1 MKESTRRPEGQRIQ
15 GVMAKAILLSAVMG
29 MAGCASTQTA
39 ERNPQDPWEGFN
51 RKVYAFNDTVDR
63 YALKPIAQGYDY
75 VTPSPVQTGVG
86 NFFSNLGEVGTA
98 FNSVLQWKWNNAGI
112 ASGRFVINSTLG
124 LAGLLDIATD
134 MGITG
139 REEDFGQTLAVWG
152 VGEGP
157 YLVLPLLGPST
168 VRDTSGLP
176 VDMYTDPV
184 THVEEDKVAY
194 GLTFLRLVDKRAAL
208 LDQERLIQGDRYSFI
223 RDTWLQQRRFE
234 VNDGEVGDDPFAS
247 DSFEFDDSDFAV
259 DDEVGATQSD
269 TDNEAAPTP

>member
-1 MKESTRRPEGQRIQ
+1 
-15 GVMAKAILLSAVMG
+15 MARALTVGSLVA
-29 MAGCASTQTA
+29 MAGCASTQTV
-39 ERNPQDPWEGFN
+39 ERNPEDPWEGFN
-51 RKVYAFNDTVDR
+51 RKVYVFNDTLDR

-86 NFFSNLGEVGTA
+86 NFFSNLGELGTA
-98 FNSVLQWKWNNAGI
+98 FNSALQWKWSNASI
-112 ASGRFVINSTLG
+112 ATGRFVINSTLG
-124 LAGLLDIATD
+124 LAGLVDIASD

-168 VRDTSGLP
+168 VRDTAGLP

-184 THVEEDKVAY
+184 SYVEEDEVAY
-194 GLTFLRLVDKRAAL
+194 GLTFLRLVDKRAGL

-223 RDTWLQQRRFE
+223 RDAWLQQRRFE
-234 VNDGEVGDDPFAS
+234 VNDGEMGDDPFAS
-247 DSFEFDDSDFAV
+247 DDFEFDDSDFAV
-259 DDEVGATQSD
+259 DDDADAAEAD
-269 TDNEAAPTP
+269 AADREAAPTP